1 MLKKLVSTAFCA
13 AILMAASASA
23 SPLNSWIG
31 TWEKSSG
38 SLVSV
43 TVSNNGGVLK
53 VNAKGQCTPNPCDWG
68 TVNATAFS
76 PNVSTG
82 ASANT
87 QAIIAVF
94 NQGFATKTL
103 LLQGQSGD
111 NLRYRTFTRFT
122 DGSGRSDYTNNG
134 ILKRKRLVFV
144 PPGGPILVAKP
155 FKEDC
160 IDINPNAVSVARKNG
175 RWKLVQGNM
184 WILDAGPNRNEMLR
198 ARQIVQRYGLN
209 KQCFVG
215 RPNPSLRYW
224 LTDNKSPQG
233 AIHGE
238 DCVSINPNG
247 LTVSRSGSIYRVLSN
262 GNHSAFAAPSEAE
275 AREIISVIKYYGFTK
290 SCFVGRPDPSMAYLR
305 K

>member
-1 MLKKLVSTAFCA
+1 MLRKAFAAA
-13 AILMAASASA
+13 AIAATLTAAPASAA
-23 SPLNSWIG
+23 PLNNWIG
-31 TWEKSSG
+31 TWEKNSG

-43 TVSNNGGVLK
+43 TVSKNGGTVK

-82 ASANT
+82 TDADT
-87 QAIIAVF
+87 KAIIAVF

-103 LLQGQSGD
+103 LLQGLSGD

-134 ILKRKRLVFV
+134 TLKRKKLVFV

-160 IDINPNAVSVARKNG
+160 ININPSQVTVERKNG
-175 RWKLVQGNM
+175 RWKLVQENM
-184 WILDAGPNRNEMLR
+184 WILDAGSNRNEMLR
-198 ARQIVQRYGLN
+198 ARQIVQRYGLD

-215 RPNPSLRYW
+215 RPNPSLQYW
-224 LTDNKSPQG
+224 LADNKSPQG
-233 AIHGE
+233 GIPGE

-262 GNHSAFAAPSEAE
+262 GNHIPFSAPSEAE
-275 AREIISVIKYYGFTK
+275 AKEIIAVVKYYGFTK